1 MLSTTTAGLPDM
13 TYGANPPLN
22 GNIDNNMNGGMSN
35 GVNLTGTIHD
45 PLDMGTFQHPFVPQ
59 DLWKMP
65 MTFEWDWA
73 DMTGYGGYEGGIS
86 MNGVL
91 SDLAEDSNGQ
101 ANGNGSGHNLNH
113 G

>member
-1 MLSTTTAGLPDM
+1 M
-13 TYGANPPLN
+13 TYGANPPPN
-22 GNIDNNMNGGMSN
+22 GNIDTNMNEGMSN
-35 GVNLTGTIHD
+35 GINPTGTIHD

-65 MTFEWDWA
+65 MTLEWDWA
-73 DMTGYGGYEGGIS
+73 DMAGYTGYEDGIS

-91 SDLAEDSNGQ
+91 NELAEGSNGQ
-101 ANGNGSGHNLNH
+101 ANGNGSGHNQNH